1 MQLIEAQNPIIQAA
15 MGSPENAALISKA
28 IGLDN
33 FKVPGEADRQKQYE
47 EIALLVASEP
57 IPQEGIDPQTG
68 QPIMEEGPSVPIDP
82 DVDNNAIQIEICK
95 AWAISEAGMMAR
107 QESPAGYMN
116 VILHLKMHTM
126 AEQAQ
131 QEAQL
136 QQQMQMEMQMKGGA
150 SNPEE
155 QV

>member
-1 MQLIEAQNPIIQAA
+1 
-15 MGSPENAALISKA
+15 
-28 IGLDN
+28 
-33 FKVPGEADRQKQYE
+33 
-47 EIALLVASEP
+47 
-57 IPQEGIDPQTG
+57 
-68 QPIMEEGPSVPIDP
+68 
-82 DVDNNAIQIEICK
+82 
-95 AWAISEAGMMAR
+95 MMAR